1 MPHEPVLRVCLQ
13 GRFGAQ
19 VEIDDMVQDA
29 YARLLRARAQ
39 GTGVSS
45 KACLFHVARNIAL
58 NQVRHRSYTHPTDCT
73 ENVVSSVVDPGEGVP
88 ETVAR
93 AEDSQLLLR
102 AVPSLPGRCHQ
113 VFTRRKIFGVSPKEI
128 AA

>member
-1 MPHEPVLRVCLQ
+1 MRVCC
-13 GRFGAQ
+13 G
-19 VEIDDMVQDA
+19 
-29 YARLLRARAQ
+29 RAQ
-39 GTGVSS
+39 GTGVSPE
-45 KACLFHVARNIAL
+45 ACLFHVARNIAL

-102 AVPSLPGRCHQ
+102 AVPSLPGRCHH